1 MKRSITG
8 TLLAILTAIPLLV
21 ACGALT
27 TARPATP
34 VATTIPATA
43 PATTPVATTIPATAL
58 PATPI
63 ATTIPATAPAGTTPV
78 AATATRPIS
87 GTPRASAIPTR
98 TVQGPRYSL
107 TIGQTVAM
115 PNSDL
120 TIRFKSV
127 TNDSR
132 CPDSQF
138 VVCAWNGEAT
148 VGFEVTIGT
157 ETHTILLIMPGL
169 TKDTTQRGDN
179 SKTHVTYKGY
189 VIQIVSLE
197 PQPAYT
203 PPPVGRGT
211 PTIPVATKTGPSE
224 ATATILVTAAP

>member
-21 ACGALT
+21 ACGAPA
-27 TARPATP
+27 TAIPATP
-34 VATTIPATA
+34 VATP
-43 PATTPVATTIPATAL
+43 
-58 PATPI
+58 
-63 ATTIPATAPAGTTPV
+63 IPATAPAGTTPV

-87 GTPRASAIPTR
+87 GTPAATPSPDRPGTPRASATATR
-98 TVQGPRYSL
+98 TAQGPRYSL
-107 TIGQTVAM
+107 TIGQAVAI

-120 TIRFKSV
+120 TIRFKGV

-138 VVCAWNGEAT
+138 IACYWAGEAT
-148 VGFEVTIGT
+148 VSFEATIGT
-157 ETHTILLIMPGL
+157 ESHTMLLTMPGL
-169 TKDTTQRGDN
+169 TRDTTQRGDN
-179 SKTHVTYKGY
+179 PKTYMTYKGY

-197 PQPAYT
+197 PQPTFT

-224 ATATILVTAAP
+224 ATATILVTLLCSGY